1 MRLKIDRAAM
11 ALEELA
17 SKGPLKCENL
27 RGLDEKGYD
36 GYVKGEDLTVIDGL
50 KMMPPLVGKRQ
61 VVDETNYR
69 IGWVLEEDMTNKMLE
84 QSMAMKKMIHVS
96 SVTEKRFLTKA
107 MLQEQLDLT
116 RGLMM
121 MAYPGFHGLG
131 EWEPIWVILEN
142 KEQWDEKMN
151 LSDDLEAENTVLW
164 CVSKEL
170 QRGKTFADHFGKNE
184 KSKMIIKA
192 TKKGGGAPA
201 KEPMISEEE
210 HKKMLAFYHKKQ

>member
-107 MLQEQLDLT
+107 MLQELDLT